1 MGGGGGGGQRVG
13 EGTKRRP
20 PTSFSPVTST
30 NFEIS
35 SQNFLT
41 FSSNPFTSLMYKFQ
55 FHS

>member
-1 MGGGGGGGQRVG
+1 MGGGGGGQRVG

-20 PTSFSPVTST
+20 TTSFSPVTST